1 MKYLILIL
9 MFSTVAMAKDESPNK
24 MICEQVHGD
33 QTINGGPN
41 IKRCE
46 NKKEVCFYYSGGL
59 SCYPKP
65 KE

>member
-1 MKYLILIL
+1 MKYLILIVI
-9 MFSTVAMAKDESPNK
+9 FSTIVMAKDESPNK

-33 QTINGGPN
+33 RTLTGGPN

-46 NKKEVCFYYSGGL
+46 NKKEVCFSQTNGI